1 MCKYSNPLNVTI
13 FRQRVGGGEILAKK
27 SFSVAQFPINHG
39 RVDNKKHRRRQCV
52 SVDKCTT
59 ITPLLPNDLGRVT
72 PKNIGGGD
80 VGDDDIIWLSKR

>member
-1 MCKYSNPLNVTI
+1 M
-13 FRQRVGGGEILAKK
+13 
-27 SFSVAQFPINHG
+27 
-39 RVDNKKHRRRQCV
+39 